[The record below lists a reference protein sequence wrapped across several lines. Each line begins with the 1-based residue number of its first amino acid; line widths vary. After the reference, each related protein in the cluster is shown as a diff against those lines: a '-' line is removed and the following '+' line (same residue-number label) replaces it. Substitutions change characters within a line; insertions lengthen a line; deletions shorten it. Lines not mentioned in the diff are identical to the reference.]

1 MDKKMKMVEAKS
13 LAQKIAFA
21 PFSFQAI
28 KSMVDLGILKL
39 IDESLPDGIS
49 VEDIEKKLNL
59 NHYTVSTLLEVGTF
73 SDVVELK
80 DNKYNITKIGQ
91 CFLYDTM
98 TKVNFNFVNDV
109 CYQGMFY
116 LKDSFV
122 NSKPEGLKCFGDWKT
137 IYEGLSSLPEDVK
150 KSWFDFDH
158 FYSDNSF
165 EQVIKIILESN
176 PKRVFDIGCNTGK
189 FETAMFKNG
198 YTGTMVMID
207 LQKQLNIAKQNMEK
221 LNKVENCEFF
231 PTNILD
237 ASLGLPNNPDVV
249 LMSQFLDCFSL
260 EEIVSILKKVKNVML
275 GGTKVFIL
283 EPFWDKQK
291 FEAAKLSLTHIS
303 LYFTALANGNSKM
316 YSCNEMLDCIN
327 KSGLRLSKIHENIGP
342 FEYTLLE
349 CSK

>member
-1 MDKKMKMVEAKS
+1 MKKMKMVEAKS

-28 KSMVDLGILKL
+28 KTMVDLGILKL

-73 SDVVELK
+73 SEVVELK

-122 NSKPEGLKCFGDWKT
+122 NSKPEGLKCFGNWKT

-198 YTGTMVMID
+198 YTGKMVMID
-207 LQKQLNIAKQNMEK
+207 LQKQLDMAKQNMEK
-221 LNKVENCEFF
+221 INKVKHCEFF

-275 GGTKVFIL
+275 SETKVFIL

-316 YSCNEMLDCIN
+316 YSCNEMLECIN
-327 KSGLRLSKIHENIGP
+327 KAGLRLSKKHENIGP

>member
-1 MDKKMKMVEAKS
+1 MNKKMKMVQAKS

-28 KSMVDLGILKL
+28 RTMLDLGILKL
-39 IDESLPDGIS
+39 IDENLPNGIS
-49 VEDIEKKLNL
+49 IEEIEKKLSL
-59 NHYTVSTLLEVGTF
+59 NHYIVSTLLEVGVF
-73 SDVVELK
+73 SDIIELEN
-80 DNKYNITKIGQ
+80 NKYNITKIGQ

-116 LKDSFV
+116 LKDSFI

-137 IYEGLSSLPEDVK
+137 IYEGLSSLPENVK

-165 EQVIKIILESN
+165 EQVIKIILENN
-176 PKRVFDIGCNTGK
+176 PTRVFDIGCNTGK

-198 YTGTMVMID
+198 YTGKMVMID
-207 LQKQLNIAKQNMEK
+207 LQKQLNLAKQNMQNI
-221 LNKVENCEFF
+221 NKIDNCEFF
-231 PTNILD
+231 ATNILD
-237 ASLGLPNNPDVV
+237 YSQTLPKNPEAV

-260 EEIVSILKKVKNVML
+260 EEIISILKKVKNVMTDK
-275 GGTKVFIL
+275 TKVFIL

-327 KSGLRLSKIHENIGP
+327 KSSLRLSKIHENIGP

>member
-1 MDKKMKMVEAKS
+1 
-13 LAQKIAFA
+13 
-21 PFSFQAI
+21 
-28 KSMVDLGILKL
+28 G
-39 IDESLPDGIS
+39 
-49 VEDIEKKLNL
+49 N
-59 NHYTVSTLLEVGTF
+59 
-73 SDVVELK
+73 
-80 DNKYNITKIGQ
+80 
-91 CFLYDTM
+91 
-98 TKVNFNFVNDV
+98 
-109 CYQGMFY
+109 
-116 LKDSFV
+116 
-122 NSKPEGLKCFGDWKT
+122 WKT

-198 YTGTMVMID
+198 YAGTMVMID
-207 LQKQLNIAKQNMEK
+207 LQKQLNMAKQNMEK
-221 LNKVENCEFF
+221 LNKLDNCEFF

-237 ASLGLPNNPDVV
+237 SSLGLPNNPDVV